1 MNVKII
7 LLYLIMGA
15 LFFSVI
21 TTGLFGLTILASSTA
36 RTLYVPDNYASIQEA
51 IDAAQ
56 VGDTIKVRAG
66 LYYENLIVYKP
77 ITIQGED
84 RTSTTIQGDGTSAT
98 VWIQANNLVV
108 SGFTIKNAGEYY
120 SSISIGMYWACKNIT
135 ICENIIKNTVE
146 GITVWW
152 NSSYVTISRNT
163 ISGCDCG
170 IGIDN
175 STDNTISGNVLTD
188 NTHAV
193 MMTYCDNNTITEN
206 TFKNNEHSGMDND
219 SCYNNTVVRNN
230 FINSPVDI
238 DETVNIWDDGSMGNY
253 YSNYGG
259 KDLNGDG
266 IGDLP
271 NQIDASNQDN
281 FPLMEPWSLVRT
293 YDAFV
298 WNERTYKVNIQTD
311 SIVAAFNFT
320 YSLRQIS
327 FNITGCKGEAG
338 FCNVTVPN
346 LLLIG
351 KPWQVRID
359 GTSISFNKVENE
371 THTSLYFALTFST
384 HMIKIAGTQA
394 LEKIPPH
401 ADAGSDQIVK
411 EGTKVTFDGSRSTD
425 NIGIT
430 NYTWTFVD
438 ETPKILVGIF
448 STYTFNRFGNYTV
461 TLTVMDAVGNM
472 DTDTV
477 TITVLEVPKGLSL
490 WPLGLLIAI
499 VIVILLAIVWW
510 KRRSS
515 SK

>member
-7 LLYLIMGA
+7 SLYLIMGA

-66 LYYENLIVYKP
+66 LYYENLLVYKS

-84 RTSTTIQGDGTSAT
+84 WTSTIVQGDGSSAA
-98 VWIQANNLVV
+98 VWIQANNVVV
-108 SGFTIKNAGEYY
+108 SGFTIKNGGQFY
-120 SSISIGMYWACKNIT
+120 SGISIGMYGACKNVT
-135 ICENIIKNTVE
+135 ICENVIKNTVE

-152 NSSYVTISRNT
+152 YSSHVTISRNY
-163 ISGCDCG
+163 ISGSECG
-170 IGIDN
+170 IGFDN
-175 STDNTISGNVLTD
+175 STDNMINDNVLID
-188 NTHAV
+188 NHHGV
-193 MMTYCDNNTITEN
+193 MMAYCENNTFVGN
-206 TFKNNEHSGMDND
+206 TFRNNEHSGVHFEPC
-219 SCYNNTVVRNN
+219 CYNNTMLHNN
-230 FINSPVDI
+230 FINSPVDNHESI
-238 DETVNIWDDGSMGNY
+238 NIWDNGFEGNY
-253 YSNYGG
+253 YSDYKGEDAN
-259 KDLNGDG
+259 KDGLGDT
-266 IGDLP
+266 P
-271 NQIDASNQDN
+271 HQIDIDNIDN

-327 FNITGCKGEAG
+327 FNVTGCKGEAG

-401 ADAGSDQIVK
+401 ADAGSD
-411 EGTKVTFDGSRSTD
+411 
-425 NIGIT
+425 
-430 NYTWTFVD
+430 
-438 ETPKILVGIF
+438 
-448 STYTFNRFGNYTV
+448 
-461 TLTVMDAVGNM
+461 
-472 DTDTV
+472 
-477 TITVLEVPKGLSL
+477 
-490 WPLGLLIAI
+490 
-499 VIVILLAIVWW
+499 
-510 KRRSS
+510 
-515 SK
+515 